1 MLGSRRASKQS
12 PDVIY
17 QREQQN
23 FSSNRIVNQMP
34 KDYKRYSLRQLQKAV
49 FVAKA
54 RNENLDRLSC
64 DIAIP
69 NHIQKR

>member
-1 MLGSRRASKQS
+1 MLGSRRASI
-12 PDVIY
+12 DADNNIY

-34 KDYKRYSLRQLQKAV
+34 KDIKRYSLRQLQKAV

-64 DIAIP
+64 DIEVP
-69 NHIQKR
+69 NHIQRR